1 MTRARAAKLLTAAAL
16 AASFG
21 LVALRTRRPA
31 MPEGPPAA
39 ARAQTPGDAV
49 YAMLEAAR
57 AGDVEA
63 YLNTLAGDQADLA
76 ARTLRETGLAE
87 FRAALQ
93 RSQRG
98 VKGIALRE
106 LEDLGGERRRI
117 HAEYVFEG
125 RNEAQQIGLVRRGGG
140 WKIESVAAASPVSP
154 AVPYGAPVR

>member
-1 MTRARAAKLLTAAAL
+1 MKHARAATLLTAAVL

-21 LVALRTRRPA
+21 FVALRTRRGA
-31 MPEGPPAA
+31 MPEGSPPAV
-39 ARAQTPGDAV
+39 RAQTPEDAV

-57 AGDVEA
+57 EGDVEA
-63 YLNTLAGDQADLA
+63 YLNSLTGVQADLA
-76 ARTLRETGLAE
+76 ARTLRETGKAD

-106 LEDLGGERRRI
+106 PETPGGERRSI
-117 HAEYVFEG
+117 LAEYVFAD
-125 RNEAQQIGLVRRGGG
+125 RNETQQINLVRRGGV

-154 AVPYGAPVR
+154 VVPYGAPVR